1 MKNFLYLSV
10 FCLLLTAC
18 GSCTTIDHLTVE
30 GRRSGTLGLDEQS
43 PRFGWQIQS
52 KANDIRQQSYRI
64 IVASTADKAKERTGD
79 VWDSGVIT
87 SDCSQW
93 IEYGGSPIL
102 PNQPFYWCV
111 QVTTNQGETKWSDV
125 ATWSSGLLDDA
136 NWKGEWIGLDSLVT
150 GEDSQMRHSR
160 LRSRYM
166 RQEFATDKDKRV
178 QRATAHVSGLGY
190 YAMFLNGE
198 RMPDNCLSPAP
209 TDYAKSVIYNT
220 YDVTDLIQRE
230 NCIGIILGGG
240 YYYAMTQNYQTN
252 VRTTYGFP
260 CLLMNLI
267 VEYSDG
273 TVETISTDTTW
284 KVNIDGPIRYSNLY
298 DGMMY
303 DARKELKGWLT
314 PGYDDSAWLAAH
326 SVKAPGGKLTGNL
339 LPPVIVYETDEP
351 LWIKQV
357 GNRYIVDFGTNNTGR
372 IVLKEMKL
380 PMGDTLCIRYAE
392 LLDKGDTTL
401 YTANMREAE
410 NTDYFIGNGEQRE
423 FTTEFL
429 WHGFRYAEII
439 GIKGL
444 KARNL
449 VRENMA
455 DDLATDA
462 SITIHDADGNDMLN
476 RIINNAYR
484 GIMSNYKGIPMDC
497 PQRDERMPWLGDRTT
512 GCLGESY
519 LTNNHAIYTKW
530 VKDICECQRSDG
542 RISDVAPAYWR
553 LYNTNI
559 TWPAALPFSC
569 DMLYRQY
576 GDIRPMQRSYE
587 TIHRWLSHIR
597 QKSYADG
604 LLTYDRYG
612 DWCVPPERLD
622 MIHSEDSARITDG
635 QLLAST
641 YYYYLCRMMARY
653 ASLTGNDSLATYY
666 LQEAETTQRAINNR
680 FLTTDGR
687 YDNAT
692 VTANLLPLAMG
703 VVPDSMRQTAHK
715 QLISAIVEKNNSHIS
730 CGVIG
735 IQWLMRYLSESGHGD
750 LAYRMAS
757 TDTYPS
763 WGYMVKNGAT
773 TIWELWN
780 GNTADPSMNSG
791 NHVMLLGDLLP
802 WCYEHLAGF
811 RSDYTRNG
819 FKHIVFAPD
828 FSIQQISGVE
838 AHYPSIHGS
847 IQSNWHR
854 QGESI
859 MWDILIPANTTA
871 EAHLPNGEVRQLTS
885 GRHQLKF

>member
-1 MKNFLYLSV
+1 MKYFLYLSV
-10 FCLLLTAC
+10 GCMLLAAC
-18 GSCTTIDHLTVE
+18 GSRTTIDHLTVE
-30 GRRSGTLGLDEQS
+30 GRQSGTLGLDEQS

-52 KANDIRQQSYRI
+52 KKNDVRQQSYRL
-64 IVASTADKAKERTGD
+64 IVASTADKAEDRTGD

-93 IEYGGSPIL
+93 IEYGGEPIV
-102 PNQPFYWCV
+102 PNQPYYWCV
-111 QVTTNQGETKWSDV
+111 QVTTNQGESKWSDV

-136 NWKGEWIGLDSLVT
+136 NWKGEWIGLDSLVA
-150 GEDSQMRHSR
+150 GEDSQTRHSR
-160 LRSRYM
+160 LRSRYL
-166 RQEFATDKDKRV
+166 RKEFATTKGKRV

-190 YAMFLNGE
+190 YAMYLNGE
-198 RMPDNCLSPAP
+198 RMPENCLSPAP
-209 TDYAKSVIYNT
+209 TDYTKSVIYNT

-240 YYYAMTQNYQTN
+240 YYYAMTQNYQNN

-284 KVNIDGPIRYSNLY
+284 RVNIDGPIRYSNLY

-314 PGYDDSAWLAAH
+314 SDYDDSAWLVARPA
-326 SVKAPGGKLTGNL
+326 KAPGGKLTGNL
-339 LPPVIVYETDEP
+339 LPPVTVYGTDKP

-357 GNRYIVDFGTNNTGR
+357 GDRYIVDFGTNNTGR
-372 IVLKEMKL
+372 IVLKSMKL
-380 PMGDTLCIRYAE
+380 PLGDTLCIRYAE

-410 NTDYFIGNGEQRE
+410 NTDYFIGNGKQQE

-429 WHGFRYAEII
+429 WHGFRYAEIS

-444 KARNL
+444 KTRNL
-449 VRENMA
+449 VREIMA
-455 DDLATDA
+455 DNLATDA

-476 RIINNAYR
+476 RIIDNAYR
-484 GIMSNYKGIPMDC
+484 GIMSNYKGIPIDC

-542 RISDVAPAYWR
+542 GISDVAPAYWR

-587 TIHRWLSHIR
+587 TIHRWLSLIR
-597 QKSYADG
+597 RKSYADG

-622 MIHSEDSARITDG
+622 MVHSKEPARITDG

-641 YYYYLCRMMARY
+641 YYYYICRMMARY
-653 ASLTGNDSLATYY
+653 APLTGNDSLTAYY
-666 LQEAETTQRAINNR
+666 QQEAETTQVAINGR
-680 FLTTDGR
+680 FLTDSIG
-687 YDNAT
+687 YSNAT
-692 VTANLLPLAMG
+692 VTANLLPLAMDI
-703 VVPDSMRQTAHK
+703 VPDSIRQAVHE
-715 QLISAIVEKNNSHIS
+715 QLISTIVEKNNSHIS

-735 IQWLMRYLSESGHGD
+735 IQWLMRYLSENEQGN
-750 LAYRMAS
+750 LAYHIAS

-780 GNTADPSMNSG
+780 GNTANPSMNSG

-802 WCYEHLAGF
+802 WCYEHLAGI
-811 RSDYTRNG
+811 RSDYSRNG
-819 FKHIVFAPD
+819 FRHTILAPD
-828 FSIQQISGVE
+828 FSIQQIAGVE
-838 AHYPSIHGS
+838 AHYPSIYGS

-854 QGESI
+854 QGENI
-859 MWDILIPANTTA
+859 VWEILIPANTTG
-871 EAHLPNGEVRQLTS
+871 EAHLPNGEVRQLAS
-885 GRHQLKF
+885 GRYQLKF